1 MTQSAAY
8 VIFALSTR
16 LEVLFSET
24 FRLSQVF
31 NYFLSL
37 FPIIGWIGRYNLG
50 WLTGDVIAGLT
61 VGERSTTFLFDFYS
75 NR

>member
-61 VGERSTTFLFDFYS
+61 VGQRSIKFLF
-75 NR
+75 